1 MVTLLRGADIC
12 APERLG
18 KQDILIEGQQ
28 ITFIGDLPAEA
39 LDGLPNATV
48 IDAQGLTATP
58 GFIDPHVHIS
68 GGGGEGGYANRTPE
82 IVVSDIVRAGVT
94 TVIGC
99 LGTDGVTR
107 SHADLLAKARALET
121 EGIST
126 FIYTGSYQVP
136 ARTLTGAV
144 VDDVVLIDKVIGV
157 GEVAISDRRSFQPT
171 VEALAELVSQ
181 SHVGGLLSGKA
192 GITHFHVGPYE
203 TRLAPLHRLLDDYPI
218 APQAIYATHITRS
231 PELLADAVDLA
242 AKGAMV
248 DMTASST
255 TTQSLQRYID
265 LGGDLSRLT
274 LSSDANG
281 SLPEFDPD
289 GRLIGMDVAKQTT
302 LYEQVWACA
311 DLPGVEL
318 SQAISLVTSNTAD
331 VLGLEHKGRLR
342 IGADADILLTDGS
355 HTIQLAFARGREVVR
370 NGAPQIRGTFE

>member
-126 FIYTGSYQVP
+126 YIYTGSYQVP

-171 VEALAELVSQ
+171 VETLAELVSQ

-281 SLPEFDPD
+281 SLPEFDSD

-311 DLPGVEL
+311 DLPGVDL
-318 SQAISLVTSNTAD
+318 SQTISLVTSNTAD

>member
-192 GITHFHVGPYE
+192 GITHFHVGPYT

>member
-1 MVTLLRGADIC
+1 MVILLRGADIC

-39 LDGLPNATV
+39 LQGLPNATV
-48 IDAQGLTATP
+48 VDAQGLTATP
-58 GFIDPHVHIS
+58 GFIDPHVHIA

-82 IVVSDIVRAGVT
+82 IRIGDIVSAGVT

-121 EGIST
+121 EGIT
-126 FIYTGSYQVP
+126 TYIYTGSYQVP

-144 VDDVVLIDKVIGV
+144 VDDLVLIDKVIGV

-192 GITHFHVGPYE
+192 GITHFHVGPYS
-203 TRLAPLHRLLDDYPI
+203 TRLAPLHRLLDEYPI

-255 TTQSLQRYID
+255 TTDSLKRYID

-281 SLPEFDPD
+281 SLPEFDSD
-289 GRLIGMDVAKQTT
+289 GRLIGMDVAKQAT

-311 DLPGVEL
+311 DLPGVDL

-342 IGADADILLTDGS
+342 VGADADILLTDDS
-355 HTIQLAFARGREVVR
+355 HTIQLAFARGRESVR
-370 NGAPQIRGTFE
+370 SGAPQIQGTFE

>member
-39 LDGLPNATV
+39 LQGLPNATV

-58 GFIDPHVHIS
+58 GFIDPHVHIA

-82 IVVSDIVRAGVT
+82 IRISDIVSAGVT

-107 SHADLLAKARALET
+107 SHSDLLAKARALET
-121 EGIST
+121 EGIT
-126 FIYTGSYQVP
+126 TYIYTGSYQVP

-144 VDDVVLIDKVIGV
+144 IDDVVLIDKVIGV

-192 GITHFHVGPYE
+192 GITHFHVGPYS
-203 TRLAPLHRLLDDYPI
+203 TRLAPLHRLLDEYPI
-218 APQAIYATHITRS
+218 APQAVYATHITRS

-281 SLPEFDPD
+281 SLPEFDSD

-311 DLPGVEL
+311 DLPGVDL
-318 SQAISLVTSNTAD
+318 TQAISLVTSNTAD

-342 IGADADILLTDGS
+342 PGADADILLTDDS
-355 HTIQLAFARGREVVR
+355 HTIQLAFARGRECVR
-370 NGAPQIRGTFE
+370 SGAPQIQGTFE

>member
-1 MVTLLRGADIC
+1 MVTLLRGAEIY
-12 APERLG
+12 APKRLG

-28 ITFIGDLPAEA
+28 ITFIGDVSAEA
-39 LDGLPNATV
+39 VSALPNATV

-58 GFIDPHVHIS
+58 GFIDPHVHIA

-82 IVVSDIVRAGVT
+82 IRISDIVSAGVT

-99 LGTDGVTR
+99 MGTDGVTR

-121 EGIST
+121 EGITT

-136 ARTLTGAV
+136 ARTLTGSV

-192 GITHFHVGPYE
+192 GVTHFHVGPYK
-203 TRLAPLHRLLDDYPI
+203 TRLAPLHRLLDEYPI

-231 PELLADAVDLA
+231 PELLADAVELA
-242 AKGAMV
+242 AKGATV
-248 DMTASST
+248 DMTAST
-255 TTQSLQRYID
+255 TTTESVRKYVN

-281 SLPEFDPD
+281 SLPNFDPD
-289 GRLIGMDVAKQTT
+289 GRLIGLDVAKQTT

-311 DLPGVEL
+311 DALDIDL

-331 VLGLEHKGRLR
+331 ALGLDHKGRLR
-342 IGADADILLTDGS
+342 AGADADILLTDDT
-355 HTIQLAFARGREVVR
+355 HTIQLAFARGQEVVR
-370 NGAPQIRGTFE
+370 DGEPQIRGTFE

>member
-192 GITHFHVGPYE
+192 GITHFHVGPYT
-203 TRLAPLHRLLDDYPI
+203 TRLAPLHRLIDDYPI

-281 SLPEFDPD
+281 SLPEFDSD

-311 DLPGVEL
+311 DLPGLDL

>member
-1 MVTLLRGADIC
+1 MVTLLRGAEIY
-12 APERLG
+12 APKRLG

-28 ITFIGDLPAEA
+28 ITFIGDVSAEA
-39 LDGLPNATV
+39 VSALPNATV

-58 GFIDPHVHIS
+58 GFIDPHVHIA

-82 IVVSDIVRAGVT
+82 IRISDIVSAGVT

-99 LGTDGVTR
+99 MGTDGVTR

-136 ARTLTGAV
+136 ARTLTGSV

-192 GITHFHVGPYE
+192 GVTHFHVGPYK
-203 TRLAPLHRLLDDYPI
+203 TRLAPLHRLLDEYPI

-231 PELLADAVDLA
+231 PELLADAVELA
-242 AKGAMV
+242 AKGATV
-248 DMTASST
+248 DMTAST
-255 TTQSLQRYID
+255 TTTESVRKYVN

-281 SLPEFDPD
+281 SLPNFDPD
-289 GRLIGMDVAKQTT
+289 GRLIGLDVAKQTT

-311 DLPGVEL
+311 DALDIDL

-331 VLGLEHKGRLR
+331 ALGLDHKGRLR
-342 IGADADILLTDGS
+342 AGADADILLTDDT
-355 HTIQLAFARGREVVR
+355 HTIQLAFARGQEVVR
-370 NGAPQIRGTFE
+370 DGEPQIRGTFE

>member
-281 SLPEFDPD
+281 SLPEFDSD

>member
-18 KQDILIEGQQ
+18 KQDILIEGRQ
-28 ITFIGDLPAEA
+28 ITFIGDIPAEA
-39 LDGLPNATV
+39 IHGLPHAAV
-48 IDAQGLTATP
+48 IDAEGLTATP
-58 GFIDPHVHIS
+58 GFIDPHVHIA

-82 IVVSDIVRAGVT
+82 ILVSDIVRSGVT

-107 SHADLLAKARALET
+107 SHADLLAKARGLEA
-121 EGIST
+121 EGIT
-126 FIYTGSYQVP
+126 TYIYTGSYQVP

-171 VEALAELVSQ
+171 VESLAELVSQ
-181 SHVGGLLSGKA
+181 AHVGGLLSGKA
-192 GITHFHVGPYE
+192 GITHFHVGPYS
-203 TRLAPLHRLLDDYPI
+203 TRLVPLHRLLDEYPI

-231 PELLADAVDLA
+231 SELLADAVDLA
-242 AKGAMV
+242 AKGATV
-248 DMTASST
+248 DMTAGST
-255 TTQSLQRYID
+255 TTKSLQRYID
-265 LGGDLSRLT
+265 LGGDLSHLT

-281 SLPEFDPD
+281 SLPEFDVE
-289 GRLIGMDVAKQTT
+289 GRLVGMEVATQTT

-311 DLPGVEL
+311 DLPGLDL

-331 VLGLEHKGRLR
+331 ALGLGHKGRLR
-342 IGADADILLTDGS
+342 PGADADILLTDDQ
-355 HTIQLAFARGREVVR
+355 HTIRLAFTQGREIVR
-370 NGAPQIRGTFE
+370 NGEPQIRGTFE

>member
-1 MVTLLRGADIC
+1 MVILLRGADIC

-28 ITFIGDLPAEA
+28 ITFIGDLPPEA
-39 LDGLPNATV
+39 LQGLPNATV
-48 IDAQGLTATP
+48 IDAQGLIATP
-58 GFIDPHVHIS
+58 GFIDPHVHIA

-82 IVVSDIVRAGVT
+82 IRISDIVSAGVT

-121 EGIST
+121 EGIT
-126 FIYTGSYQVP
+126 TYIYTGSYQVP

-192 GITHFHVGPYE
+192 GITHFHVGPYS
-203 TRLAPLHRLLDDYPI
+203 TRLAPLHRLLDEYPI
-218 APQAIYATHITRS
+218 APQAVYATHITRS

-255 TTQSLQRYID
+255 TTQSLKRYID
-265 LGGDLSRLT
+265 LGGDLGRLT

-281 SLPEFDPD
+281 SLPEFDSD

-311 DLPGVEL
+311 DLPGVDL

-342 IGADADILLTDGS
+342 VGADADILLTDDS
-355 HTIQLAFARGREVVR
+355 HTIQLAFARGRESVR
-370 NGAPQIRGTFE
+370 SGAPQIQGTFE

>member
-39 LDGLPNATV
+39 LQGLPNATV

-58 GFIDPHVHIS
+58 GFIDPHVHIA

-82 IVVSDIVRAGVT
+82 IRISDIVSAGVS

-107 SHADLLAKARALET
+107 SHSDLLAKARALET
-121 EGIST
+121 EGIT
-126 FIYTGSYQVP
+126 TYIYTGSYQVP

-144 VDDVVLIDKVIGV
+144 IDDVVLIDKVIGV

-192 GITHFHVGPYE
+192 GITHFHVGPYS
-203 TRLAPLHRLLDDYPI
+203 TRLAPLHRLLDEYPI
-218 APQAIYATHITRS
+218 APQAVYATHITRS

-281 SLPEFDPD
+281 SLPEFDSD

-311 DLPGVEL
+311 DLPGVDL

-342 IGADADILLTDGS
+342 PGADADILLTDDS
-355 HTIQLAFARGREVVR
+355 HTIQLAFARGRECVR
-370 NGAPQIRGTFE
+370 SGAPQIQGTFE

>member
-39 LDGLPNATV
+39 LQGLPNATV

-58 GFIDPHVHIS
+58 GFIDPHVHIA

-82 IVVSDIVRAGVT
+82 IRISDIVSAGVT

-107 SHADLLAKARALET
+107 SHSDLLAKARALET
-121 EGIST
+121 EGIT
-126 FIYTGSYQVP
+126 TYIYTGSYQVP

-192 GITHFHVGPYE
+192 GITHFHVGPYS
-203 TRLAPLHRLLDDYPI
+203 TRLAPLHRLLDEYPI
-218 APQAIYATHITRS
+218 APQAVYATHITRS

-281 SLPEFDPD
+281 SLPEFDSD

-311 DLPGVEL
+311 DLPGVDL

-331 VLGLEHKGRLR
+331 VLGLEHKGCLR
-342 IGADADILLTDGS
+342 PGADADILLTDDS
-355 HTIQLAFARGREVVR
+355 HTIQLAFARGRECVR
-370 NGAPQIRGTFE
+370 SGAPQIQGTFE

>member
-192 GITHFHVGPYE
+192 GITHFHVGPYT

-281 SLPEFDPD
+281 SLPEFDSD